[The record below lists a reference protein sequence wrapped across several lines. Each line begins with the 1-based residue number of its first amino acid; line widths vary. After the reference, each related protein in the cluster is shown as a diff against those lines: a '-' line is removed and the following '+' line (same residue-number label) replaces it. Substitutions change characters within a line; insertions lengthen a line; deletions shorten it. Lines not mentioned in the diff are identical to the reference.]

1 MVSWKWVTKQSLP
14 DKKLETLN
22 FSVMSKKIKNSINVV
37 YSTNPNFIYQTDE
50 VNEAETISSNLQALY
65 VSIDRKQRAGK
76 EVTLVEGF
84 IGKEDDLK
92 ELGKLLKSKCGVG
105 GTIKEGE
112 ILIQGNFKDKI
123 FDLLIKE
130 GYSKTKKKGG

>member
-1 MVSWKWVTKQSLP
+1 MP

-50 VNEAETISSNLQALY
+50 VNEAETISSNLQTLY